1 MLCILHSATL
11 SSITTQPGWRRK
23 YTRRERTLC
32 VQTGEERSV
41 GEMVGSGLHQG
52 LSGPGLVELHTAAQ
66 AEGPAQPSLG
76 VQRGHTLKLRHV
88 VQGSPQKMQK

>member
-1 MLCILHSATL
+1 
-11 SSITTQPGWRRK
+11 
-23 YTRRERTLC
+23 
-32 VQTGEERSV
+32 
-41 GEMVGSGLHQG
+41 MVGSGLHQG